1 VVYDLLIE
9 YNKKLMKKLLTVL
22 SLVAIII
29 ASSWALAHS
38 EFFRAHDYIH
48 AARVIEMHRA
58 LGDGQLPVRWSEN
71 FGYGYGMPLFE
82 FYAPLPYYVG
92 AALHWFG
99 FEVLTAVKL
108 LFLFSAIFT
117 TWGAYKLGRRFFGRS
132 GAILATA
139 AITLA
144 PYRAVNL
151 FVRGALSE
159 AWGIMAMPW
168 VLVGILQIVK
178 REKNGWKTLTISLV
192 VLMLS
197 HNIMTML
204 FVPLSL
210 LFTVLFLGYRKWI
223 VHKNKNSELET
234 LLRVS
239 GSLLLATGLSSFYL
253 FPALLE
259 KNLTKVES
267 IFSGYF
273 HYSHHFLY
281 IRQFFILNWGYEG
294 SAWGPDDGISF
305 FLGWGQLLGLGV
317 VGLLL
322 FRRALKHKKWRQIMV
337 DKKIILSALLGV
349 PFMLSLFMAIL
360 KSKPLWDTLPGLS
373 YAQFPWRFLGVG
385 VIFLGLLVGMSAS
398 LIKRSGLRYLWTSV
412 LLITLLFNAQF
423 FQPQKFLTDANDFYY
438 TDAETIQREMSG
450 ILPDYIPVQMDKE
463 LIPPQILA
471 WCEDDCAEEIE
482 VVIDRSHENL
492 IKTRFLTDRT
502 VEFAV
507 ADFAGWEVEI
517 DGQPAAKKI
526 GSVGNVVVDVTA
538 GEHLVG
544 VRFDS
549 SKTRLWSDLASAFS
563 LIVFIYLSLELR
575 KEKEAV

>member
-1 VVYDLLIE
+1 VVYDLFIE
-9 YNKKLMKKLLTVL
+9 YNKKLMKKFLTVL
-22 SLVAIII
+22 SLLAIIT
-29 ASSWALAHS
+29 ASSWALVHP

-48 AARVIEMHRA
+48 AARVIEMYRA

-92 AALHWFG
+92 AAFHWFG
-99 FEVLTAVKL
+99 LEVLTVVKL

-117 TWGAYKLGRRFFGRS
+117 AWGSYKLGGRFFGHS
-132 GAILATA
+132 GAILTAA

-168 VLVGILQIVK
+168 VLIGILQIVK

-223 VHKNKNSELET
+223 VHRNKNSELET

-281 IRQFFILNWGYEG
+281 IRQFFTLNWGYEG
-294 SAWGPDDGISF
+294 SAWGPDDGLSF
-305 FLGWGQLLGLGV
+305 FLGAGQLVGLIGLGLFILNRV
-317 VGLLL
+317 
-322 FRRALKHKKWRQIMV
+322 LKNKKRSRIFA
-337 DKKIILSALLGV
+337 DKKITLSVLLGSILG
-349 PFMLSLFMAIL
+349 LSLFMSIL
-360 KSKPLWDTLPGLS
+360 KSKPLWDTLPGLP

-385 VIFLGLLVGMSAS
+385 IIFLGLLVGMSAS
-398 LIKRSGLRYLWTSV
+398 LIKQRKFRYLWSFG
-412 LLITLLFNAQF
+412 LLIALLFNAQL
-423 FQPQKFLTDANDFYY
+423 FQPNEFLTDANQFYY
-438 TDAETIQREMSG
+438 TDTGMIQREMSG
-450 ILPDYIPVQMDKE
+450 ILPDYIPVQMAE
-463 LIPPQILA
+463 SLVPPDTLA
-471 WCEDDCAEEIE
+471 WCKDGCDEEIE
-482 VVIDRSHENL
+482 VLIDRSHENL
-492 IKTRFLTDRT
+492 IKTDFSADKK

-507 ADFAGWEVEI
+507 ADFPGWEVEI
-517 DGQPAAKKI
+517 DGFSVDKKT
-526 GSVGNVVVDVTA
+526 GEDGNIVVDVPQ
-538 GEHLVG
+538 GSHLVG
-544 VRFDS
+544 VILS
-549 SKTRLWSDLASAFS
+549 SSNVRWWSDLVSFLS
-563 LIVFIYLSLELR
+563 LMVFIYLSFELR
-575 KEKEAV
+575 KEEKVI

>member
-1 VVYDLLIE
+1 
-9 YNKKLMKKLLTVL
+9 MKKLLVIFL
-22 SLVAIII
+22 LVFIIG
-29 ASSWALAHS
+29 ASSWSLAQPQ
-38 EFFRAHDYIH
+38 FFRAHDYIH
-48 AARVIEMHRA
+48 AARIIEMYRA
-58 LGDGQLPVRWSEN
+58 LEDGQFLARWSDN

-92 AALHWFG
+92 AALHWLG

-117 TWGAYKLGRRFFGRS
+117 TWGSYKLGRRFFGRS
-132 GAILATA
+132 GAVLTAA

-168 VLVGILQIVK
+168 VLLGILQVVK
-178 REKNGWKTLTISLV
+178 QEKDGWKTLTISLV

-210 LFTVLFLGYRKWI
+210 LFAVLFLGYRKWI
-223 VHKNKNSELET
+223 VHKNKNSELKT
-234 LLRVS
+234 MLCVS
-239 GSLLLATGLSSFYL
+239 GSLLLAVGLSSFYL

-259 KNLTKVES
+259 KDLTKVGS

-281 IRQFFILNWGYEG
+281 IRQFFKLNWGYEG

-305 FLGWGQLLGLGV
+305 FLGWGQLIGLGLT
-317 VGLLL
+317 GLLL
-322 FRRALKHKKWRQIMV
+322 LIKVWKSKNWRKAIG
-337 DKKIILSALLGV
+337 DKKVVLSTLLGSLLG
-349 PFMLSLFMAIL
+349 LSLFMTIL
-360 KSKPLWDTLPGLS
+360 KSKPLWDALPGLS

-385 VIFLGLLVGMSAS
+385 IIFLGLLVGMSAS
-398 LIKRSGLRYLWTSV
+398 LIKKRARRYLWSL
-412 LLITLLFNAQF
+412 LLIVTLLLNASF
-423 FQPQKFLTDANDFYY
+423 FQPKEFLDDSEQFYY
-438 TDAETIQREMSG
+438 TDEGLIQREMSG
-450 ILPDYIPVQMDKE
+450 ILPDYIPLQMAEE
-463 LIPPQILA
+463 LTPPTSLA
-471 WCEDDCAEEIE
+471 WCKQDCSNQLEIL
-482 VVIDRSHENL
+482 IDKSHENL
-492 IKTRFLTDRT
+492 IKTNFKTDQM

-507 ADFAGWEVEI
+507 ADFPGWKVEI
-517 DGQPAAKKI
+517 DGHPMEKKI
-526 GSVGNVVVDVTA
+526 GSVGNIAVDVTA

-544 VRFDS
+544 VRFTS
-549 SKTRLWSDLASAFS
+549 SNIRFWSDLVSIFS
-563 LIVFIYLSLELR
+563 LAVYVYLSLDL
-575 KEKEAV
+575 KDKKKVI

>member
-1 VVYDLLIE
+1 MVCDLFIE
-9 YNKKLMKKLLTVL
+9 YNKKLMKKSVVFFLLTLIVG
-22 SLVAIII
+22 
-29 ASSWALAHS
+29 ASSWALLHP

-48 AARVIEMHRA
+48 AARIIEMYRA
-58 LGDGQLPVRWSEN
+58 VSDGQLPVRWSEN

-82 FYAPLPYYVG
+82 FYAPLPYYIG
-92 AALHWFG
+92 AALHWLG

-117 TWGAYKLGRRFFGRS
+117 TWGAYKLGRRFFGYA
-132 GAILATA
+132 GAVLTAA

-168 VLVGILQIVK
+168 VLLGILQVVK
-178 REKNGWKTLTISLV
+178 QQKNGWRNLTISLV

-197 HNIMTML
+197 HNIMAML

-210 LFTVLFLGYRKWI
+210 LFVVLFLGYRKWV
-223 VHKNKNSELET
+223 VHKNKDSQLKI

-239 GSLLLATGLSSFYL
+239 GSFLLAAGLSSFYL

-259 KNLTKVES
+259 KDLTKVGS

-294 SAWGPDDGISF
+294 SAWGPDDGLSF
-305 FLGWGQLLGLGV
+305 FLGWGQLLGLGLTA
-317 VGLLL
+317 LLL
-322 FRRALKHKKWRQIMV
+322 L
-337 DKKIILSALLGV
+337 KKIFNYKKLSKIMGDNKIVLSVLLGALAG
-349 PFMLSLFMAIL
+349 LSLYMTIL

-385 VIFLGLLVGMSAS
+385 IIFLGLLVGMSAS
-398 LIKRSGLRYLWTSV
+398 LIKQRKLRYSWAAL
-412 LLITLLFNAQF
+412 LLITLLFNASL
-423 FQPQKFLTDANDFYY
+423 FQPKEFLGDANDFYY
-438 TDAETIQREMSG
+438 TDEATIQRQMSG
-450 ILPDYIPVQMDKE
+450 ILPDYIPVQMSKE
-463 LIPPQILA
+463 LIPPTTLA
-471 WCEDDCAEEIE
+471 WCEGGCEKIE
-482 VVIDRSHENL
+482 VLVDRSHENL
-492 IKTRFLTDRT
+492 IRTNFKTDQV

-507 ADFAGWEVEI
+507 ADFPGWEVEL
-517 DGQPAAKKI
+517 DGQFVEKKL
-526 GSVGNVVVDVTA
+526 GSVGNIAVDVTA

-544 VRFDS
+544 VRFAS
-549 SKTRLWSDLASAFS
+549 SRVRWWSDLVSVLS
-563 LIVFIYLSLELR
+563 LVVFVYLSLELK
-575 KEKEAV
+575 KEVD

>member
-1 VVYDLLIE
+1 VVCDLFIE
-9 YNKKLMKKLLTVL
+9 YNKKLMKKLLVIFL
-22 SLVAIII
+22 LVFIIG
-29 ASSWALAHS
+29 ASSWSLAQPQ
-38 EFFRAHDYIH
+38 FFRAHDYIH
-48 AARVIEMHRA
+48 AARIIEMYRA
-58 LGDGQLPVRWSEN
+58 LEDGQFLARWSDN

-92 AALHWFG
+92 AALHWLG

-117 TWGAYKLGRRFFGRS
+117 TWGSYKLGRRFFGRS
-132 GAILATA
+132 GAVLTAA

-168 VLVGILQIVK
+168 VLLGILQVVK
-178 REKNGWKTLTISLV
+178 QEKDGWKTLTISLV

-210 LFTVLFLGYRKWI
+210 LFAVLFLGYRKWI
-223 VHKNKNSELET
+223 VHKNKNSELKT
-234 LLRVS
+234 MLCVS
-239 GSLLLATGLSSFYL
+239 GSLLLAVGLSSFYL

-259 KNLTKVES
+259 KDLTKVGS

-281 IRQFFILNWGYEG
+281 IRQFFKLNWGYEG

-305 FLGWGQLLGLGV
+305 FLGWGQLIGLGLT
-317 VGLLL
+317 GLLL
-322 FRRALKHKKWRQIMV
+322 LIKVWKSKNWRKAIG
-337 DKKIILSALLGV
+337 DKKVVLSTLLGSLLG
-349 PFMLSLFMAIL
+349 LSLFMTIL
-360 KSKPLWDTLPGLS
+360 KSKPLWDALPGLS

-385 VIFLGLLVGMSAS
+385 IIFLGLLVGMSAS
-398 LIKRSGLRYLWTSV
+398 LIKKRARRYLWSL
-412 LLITLLFNAQF
+412 LLIVTLLLNASF
-423 FQPQKFLTDANDFYY
+423 FQPKEFLDDSEQFYY
-438 TDAETIQREMSG
+438 TDEGLIQREMSG
-450 ILPDYIPVQMDKE
+450 ILPDYIPLQMAEE
-463 LIPPQILA
+463 LTPPTSLA
-471 WCEDDCAEEIE
+471 WCKQDCSNQLEIL
-482 VVIDRSHENL
+482 IDKSHENL
-492 IKTRFLTDRT
+492 IKTNFKTDQM

-507 ADFAGWEVEI
+507 ADFPGWKVEI
-517 DGQPAAKKI
+517 DGHPMEKKI
-526 GSVGNVVVDVTA
+526 GSVGNIAVDVTA

-544 VRFDS
+544 VRFTS
-549 SKTRLWSDLASAFS
+549 SNIRFWSDLVSIFS
-563 LIVFIYLSLELR
+563 LAVYVYLSLDL
-575 KEKEAV
+575 KDKKKVI